1 MKKWLK
7 KQLKKHHLSPLPKT
21 TVDEKP
27 KTTVEEKPQNTE
39 SVAQQPQATEE
50 TVTMLTA
57 Q

>member
-50 TVTMLTA
+50 TVAMLTA